1 MVRDVKPAR
10 WIVIAFAL
18 TAALSVL
25 AMGALGAGLYM
36 AVAPL
41 LPGAPSSIDALS
53 GDWVWPAMIVT
64 GLAWSPA
71 WLLVGVA
78 DRSLR
83 GRAVGLPLRIAAGV
97 LVLWLAAWLVW
108 WIALAGRHAP

>member
-1 MVRDVKPAR
+1 MLRDVRPAR
-10 WIVIAFAL
+10 WSVIAFAL
-18 TAALSVL
+18 SAALSVL

-41 LPGAPSSIDALS
+41 LPRAPSSIDALS

-83 GRAVGLPLRIAAGV
+83 GRAVGLPMRIAAGV

-108 WIALAGRHAP
+108 WIALAGHHAP

>member
-1 MVRDVKPAR
+1 MRGHAWPSR
-10 WIVIAFAL
+10 WFIIAFAVS
-18 TAALSVL
+18 AALAVL

-41 LPGAPSSIDALS
+41 LPGAPASIDALS

-71 WLLVGVA
+71 WLLAGMA
-78 DRSLR
+78 DRWLR
-83 GRAVGLPLRIAAGV
+83 GRAAALPGRVGAVALL
-97 LVLWLAAWLVW
+97 LWAAAWLVW
-108 WIALAGRHAP
+108 SIALAINHPP